1 MVVSHSDPPSKVRS
15 IQCTSL
21 QVPKPYGVWA
31 LRGWLRA
38 ATATGIVRFTGSM
51 TPVWI
56 FSEKFKPPPLA
67 HPSRAHATPEASL
80 SGPSVPR
87 TPEEGLPPTSF
98 ARHGPGLV
106 RAQRGSEVIHPA
118 TVHVIDVPTLDTDGA
133 PPPPVWEAGPPSII
147 LTQR

>member
-1 MVVSHSDPPSKVRS
+1 MGAPRM
-15 IQCTSL
+15 
-21 QVPKPYGVWA
+21 
-31 LRGWLRA
+31 WLRA

-56 FSEKFKPPPLA
+56 FSEKFKRPPLA

-87 TPEEGLPPTSF
+87 TPGEGLPPTSF

-106 RAQRGSEVIHPA
+106 RAQRGPEFIHPA

-133 PPPPVWEAGPPSII
+133 PPPPVWEAGPPSSSRNGNVDI
-147 LTQR
+147 LLSVELVRVVRLTVFVVYRYD